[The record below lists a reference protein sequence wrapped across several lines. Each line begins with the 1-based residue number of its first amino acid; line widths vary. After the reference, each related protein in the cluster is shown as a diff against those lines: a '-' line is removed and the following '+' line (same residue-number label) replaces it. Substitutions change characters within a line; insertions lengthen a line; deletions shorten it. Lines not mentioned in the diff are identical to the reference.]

1 MNRLDNHQPLSTH
14 PIYFAKVD
22 TIAQT
27 FVSHR
32 PNLNIVSICM
42 RNPSRLLTPLKF
54 ELLADKAEVV
64 RSLDFT
70 GGNIDNFDCTKFQFD
85 PVLDSNDKNYT
96 ARITAILDPTLDS
109 KEKEAAKSGL
119 YVESHGGGD
128 YLGGNAFV
136 DGKDTGFDLHF
147 KTLYRQE
154 YGEVFKESY
163 LGFGSRII
171 KDPIFFVVFLA
182 ILTFVIIKIRKAK

>member
-1 MNRLDNHQPLSTH
+1 MNRLDNHQPLSSH

-22 TIAQT
+22 TISQT

-32 PNLNIVSICM
+32 PSLNIVSICM
-42 RNPSRLLTPLKF
+42 RNPSRLMTPLRF
-54 ELLADKAEVV
+54 ELIDDNAEVV
-64 RSLDFT
+64 RSLDFS
-70 GGNIDNFDCTKFQFD
+70 GGNIDNFDCTKFQFEPIKD
-85 PVLDSNDKNYT
+85 SLDRSYIAQISAT
-96 ARITAILDPTLDS
+96 LDPSLDS

-128 YLGGNAFV
+128 YLGGSAYV

-154 YGEVFKESY
+154 YDEVFKESY

-171 KDPIFFVVFLA
+171 KDPIFFVVFLT
-182 ILTFVIIKIRKAK
+182 ILAFVIIKIRKAK